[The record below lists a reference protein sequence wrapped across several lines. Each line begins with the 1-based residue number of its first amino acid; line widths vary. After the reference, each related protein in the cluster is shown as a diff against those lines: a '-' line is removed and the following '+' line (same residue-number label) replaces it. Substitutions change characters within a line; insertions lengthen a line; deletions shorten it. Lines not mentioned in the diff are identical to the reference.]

1 MLLSIQHKT
10 DLTYSQRISESVIE
24 LRLMPRS
31 DAHQTLRQFQVGVG
45 PEARVS
51 SHVDWLGNRVHQ
63 FSVVAFHE
71 QVSIVSKATVE
82 THPHIVD
89 PQRIDD
95 PLTGPSQS
103 HRFYDSLCFQ
113 GPIQRD
119 PRVLKLAERIRLGQC
134 NRAIDATLLVAS
146 RARDALTYQKGVTNA
161 LTTVTEALDQQA
173 GVCQDFAHL
182 GIALLRLAGI
192 PSRYVSGYLYRSDL
206 PEVETHAWC
215 EAYLPSVG
223 WLGLDPTHGE
233 LVGERHVAIAVGR
246 SYADVPPNRGVY
258 RGDAE
263 EKIAV
268 AVAIERIEA
277 PPLANPFAAPLHVA
291 SYADAPGIGWSASG
305 YALEQQQQQQQQQDR
320 NKAQVQQQRQQQQSV
335 KPA

>member
-10 DLTYSQRISESVIE
+10 ELTYSQRISESVME

-51 SHVDWLGNRVHQ
+51 SHVDWQGNQVHQ
-63 FSVVAFHE
+63 FSVIAFHE
-71 QVSIVSKATVE
+71 KVSILSNGTVE
-82 THPHIVD
+82 THPRVVD
-89 PQRIDD
+89 PRRIDD
-95 PLTGPSQS
+95 PLTG
-103 HRFYDSLCFQ
+103 R
-113 GPIQRD
+113 
-119 PRVLKLAERIRLGQC
+119 
-134 NRAIDATLLVAS
+134 
-146 RARDALTYQKGVTNA
+146 
-161 LTTVTEALDQQA
+161 
-173 GVCQDFAHL
+173 QDFAHL

-192 PSRYVSGYLYRSDL
+192 PSRYVSGYLYRPDL

-258 RGDAE
+258 RGEAE
-263 EKIAV
+263 EKISV
-268 AVAIERIEA
+268 SVAIDRLEA
-277 PPLANPFAAPLHVA
+277 PPLTNPFAPLHVP
-291 SYADAPGIGWSASG
+291 SYADAPSVGWSASG

-320 NKAQVQQQRQQQQSV
+320 NKAQVQQQRQQQQNS
-335 KPA
+335 KPD